1 MGTTVNANPTK
12 EFFISMLTRDVDI
25 KAAILELIDN
35 SIDGAKRLR
44 PNGDYSNLYIKIEF
58 DKEHFLI
65 QDNCGGIGID
75 IATNYAFRFGRSSKR
90 EKEENGQL
98 FTGIFGIGMK
108 RSLFRLGNYFIVD
121 SKTTKDCFSLKVDV
135 NEWVQDEDT
144 NWTFLL
150 DEAKE
155 DVSIAEEDTGTT
167 ILVTNLHKGISNQFS
182 LAYFYNSL
190 VSHIV
195 KYRTLAIENGLS
207 ISINGSPLVFSNEKI
222 IQSPNVQSY
231 SYSST
236 IETVKINIIA
246 GIAPK
251 GSPDNAGWY
260 VYCNGRLV
268 VFADKT
274 SLTGWGEDGVRH
286 FHNSLAFF
294 RGFVFF
300 ESPNP
305 ELLPWNTTKTSVD
318 SSSPLYI
325 YALPKMRD
333 ATLQIIKDCH
343 NVIEGLV
350 SEEIEKELFAERHLM
365 SLNTNT
371 LQALTK
377 NSQPFKVDLPS
388 IKKMEPMANITF
400 SKPIK
405 DIKIMQKQMGVRT
418 NKDVGIRAFD
428 YYFEKECETD
438 E

>member
-44 PNGDYSNLYIKIEF
+44 PDGNYNNLYIKIEF
-58 DKEHFLI
+58 DKDHFLI

-75 IATNYAFRFGRSSKR
+75 VATNYAFRFGRSSKR
-90 EKEENGQL
+90 KKEDNGQL

-108 RSLFRLGNYFIVD
+108 RSLFRLGNYFSVD

-135 NEWVQDEDT
+135 NEWVKDDDT
-144 NWTFLL
+144 NWTFQL
-150 DEAKE
+150 DDAQENI
-155 DVSIAEEDTGTT
+155 SIPEEDTGTT
-167 ILVTNLHKGISNQFS
+167 ILVANLHQGISNQFS

-207 ISINGSPLVFSNEKI
+207 ISINGSPIVFSNEKI
-222 IQSPNVQSY
+222 IQSQNVKSY

-236 IETVKINIIA
+236 IETVNVNIIA

-274 SLTGWGEDGVRH
+274 SLTGWGEDGVRN

-300 ESPNP
+300 EASNP

-325 YALPKMRD
+325 YALPKMRE

-350 SEEIEKELFAERHLM
+350 PEEVEKELFSEKHLM
-365 SLNTNT
+365 SLNTTT
-371 LQALTK
+371 LQTLTK
-377 NSQPFKVDLPS
+377 KSQPFQIDMPS
-388 IKKMEPMANITF
+388 MKKMEPMANITF
-400 SKPIK
+400 AKPIK

>member
-12 EFFISMLTRDVDI
+12 EFFISMLTRDIDI

-44 PNGDYSNLYIKIEF
+44 PEGDYRNLYIKIDF
-58 DKEHFLI
+58 DKDHFLI
-65 QDNCGGIGID
+65 QDNCGGMGID
-75 IATNYAFRFGRSSKR
+75 IATEYAFRFGRSSKR
-90 EKEENGQL
+90 EKEENGQ
-98 FTGIFGIGMK
+98 FYTGIFGIGMK
-108 RSLFRLGNYFIVD
+108 RSLFRLGNYFTID
-121 SKTTKDCFSLKVDV
+121 SKTTKDYFSLKVDV
-135 NEWVQDEDT
+135 NEWVKDEDP
-144 NWTFLL
+144 NWTFSL
-150 DEAKE
+150 DDAKT
-155 DVSIAEEDTGTT
+155 DMSIPEENTGTT
-167 ILVTNLHKGISNQFS
+167 ILVTNLHQGISNQFA
-182 LAYFYNSL
+182 LAYFCNSL

-207 ISINGSPLVFSNEKI
+207 ISINGSQVVFSNEKI
-222 IQSPNVQSY
+222 IHSPNVKPY
-231 SYSST
+231 SYSAT
-236 IETVKINIIA
+236 IDTVKVNIIA

-251 GSPDNAGWY
+251 GFPDNAGWY
-260 VYCNGRLV
+260 IYCNGRLV

-274 SLTGWGEDGVRH
+274 SLTGWGEDGVRN
-286 FHNSLAFF
+286 FHNSIAFF

-300 ESPNP
+300 ESTNP

-318 SSSPLYI
+318 SSSPFFI

-350 SEEIEKELFAERHLM
+350 ADEVERELFSERHLI

-371 LQALTK
+371 LQTLTK
-377 NSQPFKVDLPS
+377 TSQPFKIDLPS

-400 SKPIK
+400 AKPIK

-428 YYFEKECETD
+428 YYFEKECEAD